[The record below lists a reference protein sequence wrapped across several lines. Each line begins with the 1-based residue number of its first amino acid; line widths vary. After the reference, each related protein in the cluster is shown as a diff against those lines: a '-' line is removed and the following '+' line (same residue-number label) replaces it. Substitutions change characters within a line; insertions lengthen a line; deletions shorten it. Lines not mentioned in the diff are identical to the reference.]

1 MTDADRM
8 AVAALRML
16 MEHSPK
22 DDHVA
27 ADLVVSTIFRHPE
40 LRFFYF
46 DDNGDIVKAGFYADR
61 YAERPDEDDFFY
73 GSFEEG
79 FKRLEVL
86 IDGQK

>member
-1 MTDADRM
+1 M

-16 MEHSPK
+16 MEHSPN
-22 DDHVA
+22 DDHVV
-27 ADLVVSTIFRHPE
+27 ADLVVSTIYQHPE

-46 DDNGDIVKAGFYADR
+46 GDNGRVVKAGFYADR

-79 FKRLEVL
+79 FDKLEEF
-86 IDGQK
+86 IDEQK